1 MSSTAISPAQSRYR
15 WVICGLLFFATVV
28 AYIDRGILG
37 YLQETLRKEIG
48 WNAISYGYVAA
59 SFKVAYAIGLVAAG
73 WFTDWLG
80 TRKAFAI
87 AIVLWSFAAM
97 SPGLATTTVTFGIA
111 MFLLGLGEAANFPA
125 CIKTVAEWFPR
136 KERALATSLFNSGAN
151 IGAMLVPVIVP
162 ALVVAFTPILG
173 AHHAWRGAFATAG
186 ATGFVWLAF
195 WLWLYRKP
203 EEHPRVSPAELA
215 HIQSDPPENLARV
228 PWSHLIPLKETW
240 AFGFAKL
247 LTDGVW
253 WFYIFWLPGYWQKT
267 FHLSLQGN
275 RLPVMISFGVS
286 IFGGIYGGYLSGAL
300 IKRGKSVSV
309 ARKTALFVCALGVA
323 PIILVPFLS
332 SLWAVVAV
340 VCLAMAAHQGWSA
353 NLFTVPSDL
362 FPKAAVASVV
372 GLGGMLG
379 SAAGAGFDVFVGHI
393 VQWTN
398 SYVVVFAVCGCTY
411 FVALLLLHLMS
422 PRFAP
427 AKVKY

>member
-1 MSSTAISPAQSRYR
+1 MPSTLAKDRPAGSRYR

-48 WNAISYGYVAA
+48 WDAISYGYVAA
-59 SFKVAYAIGLVAAG
+59 SFKVAYAIGLVVAG
-73 WFTDWLG
+73 WFTDLLG

-87 AIVLWSFAAM
+87 AIVLWSLAAM
-97 SPGLATTTVTFGIA
+97 SPSLATSALTFGIA

-136 KERALATSLFNSGAN
+136 KERALSTSLFNSGAN
-151 IGAMLVPVIVP
+151 IGAMLVPIIVP
-162 ALVVAFTPILG
+162 VLVVAFT
-173 AHHAWRGAFATAG
+173 WRGAFVAAG

-203 EEHPRVSPAELA
+203 EEHSRVSAAELA
-215 HIQSDPPENLARV
+215 YIQSDPPENLARV
-228 PWSHLIPLKETW
+228 PWVQLLPCRETW
-240 AFGFAKL
+240 AYGLAKL

-267 FHLSLQGN
+267 FHLSLEEN

-286 IFGGIYGGYLSGAL
+286 IVGGIYGGYLSGAL
-300 IKRGKSVSV
+300 IKRGKSVGV
-309 ARKTALFVCALGVA
+309 ARKTALFLCALGILPVV
-323 PIILVPFLS
+323 LVPFIQN
-332 SLWAVVAV
+332 LWAVVAL

-372 GLGGMLG
+372 GIGGLLGAG
-379 SAAGAGFDVFVGHI
+379 AGAGFDVFVGHI
-393 VQWTN
+393 VEWTH
-398 SYVVVFAVCGCTY
+398 SYVAVFAVCGCTY